1 MALTLRRQGQKGENK
16 THCENQPFERRS
28 TKAKQWN
35 LDIKRVHIAC
45 GSRLVKM
52 ISKSSSVVTGL
63 SLQTNSTFSGGFMSA
78 SGRSPIISSTT
89 AFERAVFSLIFRRRR
104 RYVCICIGNEQK
116 IPLASETAEEGVNED
131 ETEQIQN
138 CRNAIQTGE
147 RVGHR
152 HFITR
157 MLCVERNILPMA
169 SIIAK
174 NLGGVGFGSSPPYQ
188 QPSPHLLLS
197 LELHF
202 FIHLQRDLVPR
213 P

>member
-1 MALTLRRQGQKGENK
+1 MTISQGDALVYRQTTSLYSLGWGGRGSSRGKIMALTLRRQGQKGENK

-116 IPLASETAEEGVNED
+116 IPLASETAE
-131 ETEQIQN
+131 
-138 CRNAIQTGE
+138 
-147 RVGHR
+147 
-152 HFITR
+152 
-157 MLCVERNILPMA
+157 
-169 SIIAK
+169 
-174 NLGGVGFGSSPPYQ
+174 
-188 QPSPHLLLS
+188 
-197 LELHF
+197 
-202 FIHLQRDLVPR
+202 
-213 P
+213 